1 MAQVPST
8 STVHDV
14 VVVGSG
20 AGGGTVTKVLADLG
34 ISVLLLEAGP
44 MLQMTD
50 LKEHMWPYQVPHRGA
65 GARGQ
70 AYTGGPTGFTY
81 SATYGGNQLEGEPYT
96 VAPGSD
102 FSWFR
107 SRILGGRTNHYGR
120 VTLRMA
126 DYDFK
131 PKTTDGLGFD
141 WPISYEDLAPYYDKA
156 ERLIGV
162 TGTAEGIRSAP
173 DGIFNPPG
181 ALKAHEVLIQ
191 KSCAKLGIRAVSS
204 RQAVTTVARNGRPPC
219 HYCGQCGRGCMTA
232 SNYAAS
238 YVQIFPAMKT
248 GKVQVVA
255 NAMAR
260 ELITDASG
268 KVTAVSYIDKDTGSE
283 RQVKCRTVVLAAS
296 CCESTR
302 LLLNSKSSRHPQGL
316 ANSSGKVG
324 RYLMDTV
331 GFSMSAMVPALSGM
345 PHYNTDGYGSHLY
358 VPWWLWDKHKT
369 LNFPRGY
376 HIEVGGGYGM
386 PGVGSFTGVVNRTEG
401 YGVRMKQAI
410 RDEYGTSVGLSGR
423 GEMIPN
429 EDSYCEIDPEM
440 KDKYGIPVLR
450 FHWKWSDH
458 ELNQVRHMQQT
469 FRAILEGMGGQIAT
483 GGRGGGRGAAAPA
496 PLAQAGQRAG
506 GQAPQTG
513 QAGPQTGQ
521 ANAPAGQPTTMGQ
534 PAAGERRGAYLT
546 RRGHHSR
553 GRHRPHG
560 RRSEN
565 EPAQQVLPGP
575 RGEEPFRGRRRA
587 IRQQRRQES
596 HAHDRRARVAHGR
609 VPRRRIEEGQCLA
622 SRVATP
628 CAGWVWC

>member
-1 MAQVPST
+1 MAQAPSS

-14 VVVGSG
+14 VVIGSG

-34 ISVLLLEAGP
+34 IQVLLLEAGP

-65 GARGQ
+65 GAKGQ

-120 VTLRMA
+120 VTLRMS

-181 ALKAHEVLIQ
+181 AMKAHEVLIQ
-191 KSCAKLGIRAVSS
+191 KSCAKLGIRAVPS

-248 GKVQVVA
+248 GKVQVVP

-283 RQVKCRTVVLAAS
+283 RQVRCRTVVLAAS

-386 PGVGSFTGVVNRTEG
+386 PGIGSFTGIVNRAEG

-429 EDSYCEIDPEM
+429 EDSYCEIDPNV

-458 ELNQVRHMQQT
+458 ELNQVRHMQET
-469 FRAILEGMGGQIAT
+469 FRAILEGMGGRIAT
-483 GGRGGGRGAAAPA
+483 GGRGAAAQA
-496 PLAQAGQRAG
+496 ALAQSGQRAG
-506 GQAPQTG
+506 GQTPQTG

-521 ANAPAGQPTTMGQ
+521 ASAPAGQPTTMGQ
-534 PAAGERRGAYLT
+534 PAAANGGVPI
-546 RRGHHSR
+546 SR
-553 GRHRPHG
+553 GGAIIHEVGTVRMG
-560 RRSEN
+560 DD
-565 EPAQQVLPGP
+565 P
-575 RGEEPFRGRRRA
+575 RTSPLNKFCQGHEVKNLFVADAAPFVSNADKNPTHTIVALAWRTAEYLAEEMRKGN
-587 IRQQRRQES
+587 
-596 HAHDRRARVAHGR
+596 V
-609 VPRRRIEEGQCLA
+609 
-622 SRVATP
+622 
-628 CAGWVWC
+628 